1 MNVQL
6 LNKKDGI
13 MICYVYAKFKG
24 NKNFKAF
31 DIKNGREAGNL
42 IYSTIVED
50 SPITRERLQRLA
62 DLNKKYSFI
71 FQLRRNNRIYFQTK

>member
-1 MNVQL
+1 MKNIFLFMNVQL

-31 DIKNGREAGNL
+31 DIKNGREAGN
-42 IYSTIVED
+42 D
-50 SPITRERLQRLA
+50 
-62 DLNKKYSFI
+62 F
-71 FQLRRNNRIYFQTK
+71 TK